1 MKDILQ
7 DVVAKT
13 HSLGFLSL
21 VKVTGDDTGTT
32 VESMAEDRS
41 VILSANTKEKVA
53 EFGANI
59 FGMPN
64 LDKLALHLKNPEYQK
79 NSKLT
84 ITEAER
90 NGTTIPTGIHFEN
103 EAGDFQ
109 NDFRFMST
117 EIINEKLK
125 SVKFKGASWNVT
137 FQPSMASIARM
148 KLQSAAHAEEPTFNV
163 STKDNDLVFSFGDAS
178 THAGTFV
185 FEAGVEGTLAH
196 TWSWPVAQVQAILN
210 LDGDITM
217 SISDQGAMQI
227 SVDSGLG
234 KYDYILPAQSK

>member
-13 HSLGFLSL
+13 HALGFLNL
-21 VKVTGDDTGTT
+21 VKVTGTDDSTT
-32 VESMAEDRS
+32 IESMAEDRS
-41 VILSANTKEKVA
+41 VILTATTKDKVS

-90 NGTTIPTGIHFEN
+90 NGVKVPTGIHFEN

-109 NDFRFMST
+109 NDFRFMVT

-125 SVKFKGASWNVT
+125 SVKFKGASWDVQFVPT
-137 FQPSMASIARM
+137 LASITRM
-148 KLQSAAHAEEPTFNV
+148 KLQSAAHSEETVFTVKAENG
-163 STKDNDLVFSFGDAS
+163 DLVFYFGDS
-178 THAGTFV
+178 NTHAGKFV
-185 FEAGVEGTLAH
+185 F
-196 TWSWPVAQVQAILN
+196 
-210 LDGDITM
+210 
-217 SISDQGAMQI
+217 
-227 SVDSGLG
+227 
-234 KYDYILPAQSK
+234 

>member
-21 VKVTGDDTGTT
+21 VKVTGDDSGTT

-90 NGTTIPTGIHFEN
+90 NGATIPTGIHFEN
-103 EAGDFQ
+103 EAGDF
-109 NDFRFMST
+109 
-117 EIINEKLK
+117 
-125 SVKFKGASWNVT
+125 
-137 FQPSMASIARM
+137 
-148 KLQSAAHAEEPTFNV
+148 
-163 STKDNDLVFSFGDAS
+163 
-178 THAGTFV
+178 
-185 FEAGVEGTLAH
+185 
-196 TWSWPVAQVQAILN
+196 
-210 LDGDITM
+210 
-217 SISDQGAMQI
+217 
-227 SVDSGLG
+227 
-234 KYDYILPAQSK
+234 